1 MNINLYAVKGDP
13 AQLRAA
19 WERATAGFDSS
30 DYVLNVVAESADGLS
45 ILDVCP
51 TEADFQGW
59 INGDDWRHIKAEL
72 GGEVTVT
79 RLGELRSAV
88 AREGVVQVT
97 RPHAHTI

>member
-19 WERATAGFDSS
+19 WQEATAGFDSS
-30 DYVLNVVAESADGLS
+30 DYILNIVAESADGLT

-59 INGDDWRHIKAEL
+59 INGDDWRRVKAAL
-72 GGEVTVT
+72 GGDVEVT
-79 RLGELRSAV
+79 RLGEVRAAV
-88 AREGVVQVT
+88 AREGVVEVT
-97 RPHAHTI
+97 RPHAHSH